1 MEQQNNQI
9 CLVCKEIVSPL
20 YDFSCEHQICPRCLI
35 RHMFI
40 NNMKDFEKKEK
51 KIIKCLKCDG
61 NMTLNLEQILDIF
74 QHKAILDQQ
83 KIKSKCEKH
92 NSEKDYFCLDCHIYI
107 CKKCL
112 DEKEN
117 EHKFHNRINNKQLA
131 DKLRYYNS
139 KLKVKYPQYETFLNH
154 INKFGEKFKS
164 LIEGAYDTTIKQ
176 LDNVIN
182 DLIDYRV
189 KYVTIYKDALKFGI
203 QTIKIIKFFYLN
215 YYFDLEKGKKV
226 DDIFLLKYLNEI
238 KYELDDVILNHDTDA
253 LIKIEEIK
261 KNVNILKEKLNK
273 ILTINFKFT
282 EINDKYTK
290 IYEIPNCNSGKIVS
304 LIKLKN
310 NKIITGGRDFTSKI
324 FNEKNNEY
332 IKESEIQTNKIS
344 CLLEL
349 KNGIILSAS
358 SSETLNFTIN
368 IWKEI
373 DKIKSNENNS
383 KIPKSLNSSFISKNS
398 RFSRSSI
405 MSIPLKKQNSIN
417 YNYVKIGSL
426 GAHEK
431 VITMMLE
438 LNDNQLVTASLD
450 KTIKIWEFKKDNF
463 ENKQIL
469 KYHSEGV
476 YSLILLYDGR
486 LVSGGIDNKII
497 VWRKDLNK
505 FSFMQKF
512 SHIENHDR
520 IISLFQLKDGKI
532 CSGGKIGNCYIWKE
546 KSEEGYFQNV
556 FIFKNNYYD
565 ITVINQLKDG
575 RIVLAYK
582 FGFIKI
588 LKSDD
593 GENYFE
599 DEEIKGNYDNNQ
611 EEHIYGLLILNDEI
625 ICASVNKSLIF
636 WKNRKKW

>member
-1 MEQQNNQI
+1 MDKENQI
-9 CLVCKEIVSPL
+9 CIICKEIVTPL

-40 NNMKDFEKKEK
+40 NNMKDFEKKEQ
-51 KIIKCLKCDG
+51 KIINCSKCDG
-61 NMTLNLEQILDIF
+61 KMKLNLEQILDTF

-83 KIKSKCEKH
+83 KIKPKCEKH
-92 NSEKDYFCLDCHIYI
+92 NSEKDYFCLDCYIYI

-117 EHKFHNRINNKQLA
+117 EHKFHNIINNKVLA
-131 DKLRYYNS
+131 GKLRYYNS

-154 INKFGEKFKS
+154 INQFGEKFKS

-176 LDNVIN
+176 LDSVIN

-189 KYVTIYKDALKFGI
+189 KYVTIYKDNLKFGI

-215 YYFDLEKGKKV
+215 YYFDLEKGKKI

-238 KYELDDVILNHDTDA
+238 KYELDDVILNHDTDS

-290 IYEIPNCNSGKIVS
+290 INEITNCNSDTIIS

-324 FNEKNNEY
+324 FSEKDNEY
-332 IKESEIQTNKIS
+332 IKESEIPTHKIS

-358 SSETLNFTIN
+358 SSNKSNYTIY
-368 IWKEI
+368 IWKEL
-373 DKIKSNENNS
+373 DKIKSNENNI

-405 MSIPLKKQNSIN
+405 TSIPLKKQNSIN
-417 YNYVKIGSL
+417 YNYAKIGTL
-426 GAHEK
+426 IAHENA
-431 VITMMLE
+431 ITMMLE
-438 LNDNQLVTASLD
+438 LNDNNLVTASLD
-450 KTIKIWEFKKDNF
+450 KTIKIWEFKNNNF

-469 KYHSEGV
+469 KSHKEGV
-476 YSLILLYDGR
+476 YTLILLYDGR
-486 LVSGGIDNKII
+486 LVSGGNDNIII
-497 VWRKDLNK
+497 VWKKDLNK
-505 FSFMQKF
+505 FSVMQKF
-512 SHIENHDR
+512 THNETYDR

-532 CSGGKIGNCYIWKE
+532 CSGGKSGNLYFWKE
-546 KSEEGYFQNV
+546 KIEEGYFQNV
-556 FIFKNNYYD
+556 FIFKSKYYD

-582 FGFIKI
+582 MGFIKI
-588 LKSDD
+588 LKSND

-599 DEEIKGNYDNNQ
+599 DEEIKGNYNKQD
-611 EEHIYGLLILNDEI
+611 EHIYGLLILNDEI
-625 ICASVNKSLIF
+625 ICASVNNSLIF